1 MVSERNVHRQA
12 IDLLLASMFQTG
24 DGFRSSFIVQ
34 RPGRPFS
41 LSGFG
46 AEVIFRRKEL
56 VRTSLFVRREGP
68 AYLRYISIDDIWSML
83 VKFVTDNYWCL
94 IDEAFFARFEHS
106 YLEHLSDCA
115 KRQLALL
122 IAASPIFNPVDELT
136 VFPLVPVRVDADF
149 DAGPFFLIAP
159 AALTS
164 KLPSEIEPRRIVP
177 EQFPPIAGWE
187 GKKETPQSWLG
198 VRSPL
203 LQASRKMRAAI
214 LGAIALTPLP
224 RYRYMFS
231 GRHIFGGRCTL
242 AGRCPMSFS
251 KPHTPALGDDI
262 TINHDDHAWLSI
274 LATKIIAPERAVRR
288 QMHALEYFYRAWFL
302 DPQERFPVLCMALD
316 AAFGDANHAT
326 QAVIDGVRATV
337 GEHVPDARLRALMD
351 LRASVIHGG
360 APDVYDSRKYARY
373 YDSYDADPILDL
385 ELVVAQCLRSLVFG
399 GALKSHPDPHAAII
413 KAAQEQGRFPKN
425 FNEHTILSDEH

>member
-1 MVSERNVHRQA
+1 M
-12 IDLLLASMFQTG
+12 
-24 DGFRSSFIVQ
+24 
-34 RPGRPFS
+34 
-41 LSGFG
+41 
-46 AEVIFRRKEL
+46 
-56 VRTSLFVRREGP
+56 
-68 AYLRYISIDDIWSML
+68 
-83 VKFVTDNYWCL
+83 
-94 IDEAFFARFEHS
+94 
-106 YLEHLSDCA
+106 
-115 KRQLALL
+115 
-122 IAASPIFNPVDELT
+122 
-136 VFPLVPVRVDADF
+136 
-149 DAGPFFLIAP
+149 
-159 AALTS
+159 
-164 KLPSEIEPRRIVP
+164 
-177 EQFPPIAGWE
+177 
-187 GKKETPQSWLG
+187 
-198 VRSPL
+198 
-203 LQASRKMRAAI
+203 
-214 LGAIALTPLP
+214 
-224 RYRYMFS
+224 
-231 GRHIFGGRCTL
+231 